1 MIIEGNWMVLEVTD
15 PVPSG
20 ILNLQQRVNLCL
32 RCGMR
37 IWTED
42 MHIHEAWH
50 DQMGV

>member
-1 MIIEGNWMVLEVTD
+1 MIIKGNWLIPEPSD
-15 PVPSG
+15 PAPLALLRPSMSA
-20 ILNLQQRVNLCL
+20 NLCL
-32 RCGMR
+32 KCGVR